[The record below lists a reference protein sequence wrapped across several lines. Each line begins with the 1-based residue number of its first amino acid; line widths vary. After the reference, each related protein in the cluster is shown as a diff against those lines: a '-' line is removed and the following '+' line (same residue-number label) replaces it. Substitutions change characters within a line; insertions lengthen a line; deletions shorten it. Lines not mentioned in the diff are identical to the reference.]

1 MQNSPPSK
9 ILDTSENVLDSLE
22 TTPSLSTK
30 VNLKETPKKA
40 NDASINSNE
49 MEQSEH
55 FSDKIFEKAK
65 FNRLKTTIL
74 KSITKDIEV
83 LIRNELLRNK
93 NTLADKSGDE
103 IYKKENNMLRE
114 ELKSKDF
121 FIKDL
126 P

>member
-1 MQNSPPSK
+1 M
-9 ILDTSENVLDSLE
+9 
-22 TTPSLSTK
+22 
-30 VNLKETPKKA
+30 NLKETPKKA

-49 MEQSEH
+49 MDQSEH

>member
-9 ILDTSENVLDSLE
+9 ILDTSENILDSLE

-40 NDASINSNE
+40 NDASLNSNE
-49 MEQSEH
+49 MDQSEH

>member
-9 ILDTSENVLDSLE
+9 ILDTSENILDSLE

-49 MEQSEH
+49 MDQSEH

-83 LIRNELLRNK
+83 LIRNELLRKK